1 MHETSQEPIGR
12 SVEVRPGDRG
22 APRLTPLAIFLRILL
37 ITAGAEGAE
46 SLVVPVIVERL
57 GLSEGVWESVVGV
70 AVISLIMAPFLYLWV
85 VRGAA
90 WGLAAHASN
99 VRFWQ
104 IVDAASDAII
114 SVDDRQRIV
123 VFNKQAAR
131 AFGYAEREAIG
142 RPLALLLPSRFRGDH
157 DLHVARF
164 KEEPESQRTMSERP
178 VLLGRRK
185 NGEEFPVE
193 ITISKTVSDGQP
205 LMTAIVRDVSERQ
218 KIERDLRESR
228 EALQDFLDSAT
239 DLVQSVGPD
248 GRFAYVNRSWLSALG
263 YTRDEVGRL
272 TMLDVV
278 HPDSRTHCQWV
289 FERVMAGQPA
299 QNVEA
304 VFVAKDGRRIAV
316 EGHIDCH
323 SKDGTA
329 VTRAIFRDITERKLA
344 EERLNHLAHYD
355 TLTGLPNRLLF
366 HDRLNHALAQARRAQ
381 QLVVLLFLDLD
392 GFKAVNDTLGH
403 AVGDLL
409 LKAVAQRLAGSVR
422 TSDTVARLGGDEF
435 TVVLHGLTGVQGAA
449 IVAQKI
455 LRAIGQP
462 FTLHGHEVSVTASIG
477 ITVYPLDSDT
487 IEGLIKNADAAMY
500 RAKAQK
506 STYQF
511 YAVDTQCQV
520 ADRFELECDL
530 RRALEQDEFGLVYQP
545 YADLETRRVVGAQAL
560 VRWTRPGLGVVEPA
574 EFGSLIEDSGLLEP
588 IGEFVLRA
596 ACAQNRM
603 WQASGLPPVRVAVTL
618 TGRQLAQPRLV
629 DTVVR
634 VLHETGLDP
643 RLLELAFTEDIF
655 LAAGEANVA
664 KLRELHA
671 RGVVLSIA
679 DFGTGRSSPGDLKRF
694 SIQMVRIGGGFVSRL
709 APHPDD
715 ATIVAAILAMAHGL
729 GLKVVAEG
737 VEDEEQAAFLR
748 AHRCDMVQGGLV
760 SRPLPA
766 DAFAQF
772 LTRREPSEDRAA

>member
-12 SVEVRPGDRG
+12 SVEVQPGDRG
-22 APRLTPLAIFLRILL
+22 ASPLTPLAIVLRILL
-37 ITAGAEGAE
+37 IAAGVEVVESVIGAW
-46 SLVVPVIVERL
+46 L
-57 GLSEGVWESVVGV
+57 GIPEGVWDSVIGV
-70 AVISLIMAPFLYLWV
+70 VIIAMIMAPFLYLWV
-85 VRGAA
+85 VKGAA
-90 WGLAAHASN
+90 RGLAAHASN

-123 VFNKQAAR
+123 VFNRQAER

-142 RPLALLLPSRFRGDH
+142 QPLALLLPSRFRGDH

-164 KEEPESQRTMSERP
+164 TEEPASQRIMSERP

-193 ITISKTVSDGQP
+193 VTISKTASDGKP
-205 LMTAIVRDVSERQ
+205 LMTAIVRDVTERR
-218 KIERDLRESR
+218 KMERELRESR
-228 EALQDFLDSAT
+228 EVLQDFLDNAT
-239 DLVQSVGPD
+239 DLVQSIGPD
-248 GRFAYVNRSWLSALG
+248 GRFTYVNQSWLRALG
-263 YTRDEVGRL
+263 YRREDLGRL
-272 TMLDVV
+272 TLFDVI
-278 HPDSRTHCQWV
+278 HPDSRTHCQGV
-289 FERVMAGQPA
+289 FERVMAGEPVH
-299 QNVEA
+299 NVEA
-304 VFVAKDGRRIAV
+304 VFVAKDGRCITV
-316 EGHIDCH
+316 EGHIDSH
-323 SKDGTA
+323 LQNGT
-329 VTRAIFRDITERKLA
+329 VFTQAIFRDVTERKLA

-355 TLTGLPNRLLF
+355 SLTGLPNRLLF

-403 AVGDLL
+403 ALGDLL

-435 TVVLHGLTGVQGAA
+435 TVVLHGLTSVQGAA

-694 SIQMVRIGGGFVSRL
+694 SIQMIRIGGGFVSRL

-737 VEDEEQAAFLR
+737 VEDEEQTAFLC

-772 LTRREPSEDRAA
+772 LARREPSEDRPRAA

>member
-1 MHETSQEPIGR
+1 MSETSQEPIGR
-12 SVEVRPGDRG
+12 SVEVRHGDRG
-22 APRLTPLAIFLRILL
+22 APRFTPLAVVLRILL
-37 ITAGAEGAE
+37 IAAGAEVAE
-46 SLVVPVIVERL
+46 SAIVGAL
-57 GLSEGVWESVVGV
+57 GLPEGGWESVLGV
-70 AVISLIMAPFLYLWV
+70 VVISLVMAPFLYLWV
-85 VRGAA
+85 VKGVAR
-90 WGLAAHASN
+90 GLAAHASN

-123 VFNKQAAR
+123 VFNKQAER

-142 RPLALLLPSRFRGDH
+142 RPLTLLLPSRFQGDH
-157 DLHVARF
+157 DLHMARF

-178 VLLGRRK
+178 VLLARRK

-193 ITISKTVSDGQP
+193 ITISKTVSDGQS

-218 KIERDLRESR
+218 KMERELRESR
-228 EALQDFLDSAT
+228 EALQDFLDNAT
-239 DLVQSVGPD
+239 DLAQSVGPD
-248 GRFAYVNRSWLSALG
+248 GRFTYVNRSWLRALG
-263 YTRDEVGRL
+263 YTLEDLGRL
-272 TMLDVV
+272 TMLDVI
-278 HPDSRTHCQWV
+278 HPDSRTHCEGV
-289 FERVMAGQPA
+289 FERVMTGEPVH
-299 QNVEA
+299 NVEA
-304 VFVAKDGRRIAV
+304 VFVAKDGRRITV
-316 EGHIDCH
+316 EGNINSHVQH
-323 SKDGTA
+323 GTIF
-329 VTRAIFRDITERKLA
+329 TRAIFRDITERKLA

-355 TLTGLPNRLLF
+355 SLTGLPNRLLF

-409 LKAVAQRLAGSVR
+409 LKAVAQRLAGCVR

-435 TVVLHGLTGVQGAA
+435 TVILHGLTGVQGAA

-455 LRAIGQP
+455 LRTLAQP
-462 FTLHGHEVSVTASIG
+462 FTLRGHEVSVTASIG

-506 STYQF
+506 NTYQF
-511 YAVDTQCQV
+511 FAAETHCKVVD
-520 ADRFELECDL
+520 RLELERDL

-545 YADLETRRVVGAQAL
+545 YVDLATRRVVGAQAL

-574 EFGSLIEDSGLLEP
+574 EFGALVEESGLLEP

-596 ACAQNRM
+596 ACAQTRV

-634 VLHETGLDP
+634 ALHETGFDP

-715 ATIVAAILAMAHGL
+715 ATIVSAILAMAHGL

-772 LTRREPSEDRAA
+772 LTRQNPPDERAA

>member
-1 MHETSQEPIGR
+1 MSETSQEPIGR
-12 SVEVRPGDRG
+12 NVEVRHGDRG
-22 APRLTPLAIFLRILL
+22 VPRFTPLAVVLRILL
-37 ITAGAEGAE
+37 IAAGAEVAE
-46 SLVVPVIVERL
+46 SAIVGAL
-57 GLSEGVWESVVGV
+57 GLPEGGWESVLGV
-70 AVISLIMAPFLYLWV
+70 VVISLVMAPFLYLWV
-85 VRGAA
+85 VKGVAR
-90 WGLAAHASN
+90 GLAAHASN

-123 VFNKQAAR
+123 VFNRQAER

-142 RPLALLLPSRFRGDH
+142 RPLTLLLPSRFQGGH
-157 DLHVARF
+157 DLHMARF

-193 ITISKTVSDGQP
+193 ITISKTVSDGQS

-218 KIERDLRESR
+218 KMERELRESR
-228 EALQDFLDSAT
+228 EALQDFLDNAT
-239 DLVQSVGPD
+239 DLAQSVGPD
-248 GRFAYVNRSWLSALG
+248 GRFTYVNRSWLRALG
-263 YTRDEVGRL
+263 YTLEDLGRL
-272 TMLDVV
+272 TMLDVI
-278 HPDSRTHCQWV
+278 HPDSRTHCEGV
-289 FERVMAGQPA
+289 FERVMTGEPVH
-299 QNVEA
+299 NVEA
-304 VFVAKDGRRIAV
+304 VFVAKDGRRITV
-316 EGHIDCH
+316 EGNINSHVQH
-323 SKDGTA
+323 GTIF
-329 VTRAIFRDITERKLA
+329 TRAIFRDITERKLA

-355 TLTGLPNRLLF
+355 SLTGLPNRLLF

-409 LKAVAQRLAGSVR
+409 LKAVAQRLAGCVR

-435 TVVLHGLTGVQGAA
+435 TVILHGLTGVQGAA

-455 LRAIGQP
+455 LRTLAQP
-462 FTLHGHEVSVTASIG
+462 FTLRGHEVSVTASIG

-506 STYQF
+506 NTYQF
-511 YAVDTQCQV
+511 FAAETQCKV
-520 ADRFELECDL
+520 VDRLELERDL

-545 YADLETRRVVGAQAL
+545 YVDLATRRVVGAQAL

-574 EFGSLIEDSGLLEP
+574 EFGALVEESGLLEP

-596 ACAQNRM
+596 ACAQTRV

-634 VLHETGLDP
+634 ALHETGFDP

-715 ATIVAAILAMAHGL
+715 ATIVSAILAMAHGL

-772 LTRREPSEDRAA
+772 LTRQNPPDERAA

>member
-1 MHETSQEPIGR
+1 MSETSQEPMGR
-12 SVEVRPGDRG
+12 SVEVRDGDRG
-22 APRLTPLAIFLRILL
+22 VPQLTPLAIVLRILL
-37 ITAGAEGAE
+37 IAAAAEVAE
-46 SLVVPVIVERL
+46 SVIGARL
-57 GLSEGVWESVVGV
+57 GIPEGVWDGV
-70 AVISLIMAPFLYLWV
+70 IGMVIIAMIMAPLLYLWV
-85 VRGAA
+85 VKGAA
-90 WGLAAHASN
+90 RGLAAHASN

-123 VFNKQAAR
+123 VFNRQAER

-142 RPLALLLPSRFRGDH
+142 LPLALLLPSRFRGDH
-157 DLHVARF
+157 DLHVERF
-164 KEEPESQRTMSERP
+164 KDGETESQRVMSERP

-193 ITISKTVSDGQP
+193 ITISKTASDGKP
-205 LMTAIVRDVSERQ
+205 LLTAIVRDVTERR
-218 KIERDLRESR
+218 KMERELRESR
-228 EALQDFLDSAT
+228 EVLQDFLDNAT
-239 DLVQSVGPD
+239 DLVQSIGPD
-248 GRFAYVNRSWLSALG
+248 GRFTYVNQSWLRALG
-263 YTRDEVGRL
+263 YTREDLGRL
-272 TMLDVV
+272 TLFDVI
-278 HPDSRTHCQWV
+278 HPDSRTHCQRV
-289 FERVMAGQPA
+289 FEQVMAGQPA

-304 VFVAKDGRRIAV
+304 VFVAKDGRCITV
-316 EGHIDCH
+316 EGHIDSH
-323 SKDGTA
+323 LQNGTTF
-329 VTRAIFRDITERKLA
+329 TRAIFRDITERKLA

-355 TLTGLPNRLLF
+355 SLTGLPNRLLF

-403 AVGDLL
+403 EGGDLL
-409 LKAVAQRLAGSVR
+409 LKAIAQRLAGSVR

-455 LRAIGQP
+455 LRALAQP
-462 FTLHGHEVSVTASIG
+462 FTLRGHEVSVTVSIG
-477 ITVYPLDSDT
+477 IAVYPVDSDT
-487 IEGLIKNADAAMY
+487 VEGLIKNADAAMY

-530 RRALEQDEFGLVYQP
+530 RRALEQDEFELVYQP

-596 ACAQNRM
+596 ACAQSRM
-603 WQASGLPPVRVAVTL
+603 WQTSGLPPVRVAVTL

-634 VLHETGLDP
+634 ILHETGLDP

-655 LAAGEANVA
+655 LAAGETNVA
-664 KLRELHA
+664 KLRELHS
-671 RGVVLSIA
+671 RGVILSIA
-679 DFGTGRSSPGDLKRF
+679 DFGTGHSSPGELKRF
-694 SIQMVRIGGGFVSRL
+694 SMQMVRIGGDFVSRL
-709 APHPDD
+709 ATHPDD
-715 ATIVAAILAMAHGL
+715 ATIVSAILALARGL

-748 AHRCDMVQGGLV
+748 AHRCDMVQGPLV
-760 SRPLPA
+760 NRPLPA
-766 DAFAQF
+766 DAFTQF
-772 LTRREPSEDRAA
+772 LARREPSEGRAA

>member
-1 MHETSQEPIGR
+1 MSETSQEPIGR
-12 SVEVRPGDRG
+12 SVEVRHGDRG
-22 APRLTPLAIFLRILL
+22 ASSLTSPAIVLRILL
-37 ITAGAEGAE
+37 IAAGAEVAE
-46 SLVVPVIVERL
+46 SAIVGAL
-57 GLSEGVWESVVGV
+57 DLPEGGWESVIGVGI
-70 AVISLIMAPFLYLWV
+70 ISLVMAPFLYLWV
-85 VRGAA
+85 VRDVAR
-90 WGLAAHASN
+90 GLATHASN
-99 VRFWQ
+99 ARFWQ

-123 VFNKQAAR
+123 VFNKQAER

-142 RPLALLLPSRFRGDH
+142 LPLALLLPSRFQGDH
-157 DLHVARF
+157 NLYVARF
-164 KEEPESQRTMSERP
+164 TQEPESQRVMSERP

-185 NGEEFPVE
+185 SGEEFPVE
-193 ITISKTVSDGQP
+193 ITISKTVSDGQS

-218 KIERDLRESR
+218 KMERELRESQA
-228 EALQDFLDSAT
+228 ALQEFLDNAT

-248 GRFAYVNRSWLSALG
+248 GRFAYVNRSWLGALG
-263 YTRDEVGRL
+263 YAQEEVGRL
-272 TMLDVV
+272 TMFDII
-278 HPDSRTHCQWV
+278 HPDSRTHCQRV
-289 FERVMAGQPA
+289 FERLMAGEPVKS
-299 QNVEA
+299 VEA

-323 SKDGTA
+323 SKNGTTF
-329 VTRAIFRDITERKLA
+329 TRAIFRDITERKLA
-344 EERLNHLAHYD
+344 EERLTHLAHYD
-355 TLTGLPNRLLF
+355 SLTGLPNRLLF

-403 AVGDLL
+403 EVGDLL

-435 TVVLHGLTGVQGAA
+435 TVVLHGLTAVQGAA

-455 LRAIGQP
+455 LRVLAQP
-462 FTLHGHEVSVTASIG
+462 FTLRGHEVSVTASIG

-487 IEGLIKNADAAMY
+487 VEGLIKNADAAMY

-511 YAVDTQCQV
+511 YAVDTQCKV

-530 RRALEQDEFGLVYQP
+530 RRALEQEELEVVYQP
-545 YADLETRRVVGAQAL
+545 YADTETRRVVGAQAL

-574 EFGSLIEDSGLLEP
+574 EFGSLIEESGLLEP
-588 IGEFVLRA
+588 IGEFALRA
-596 ACAQNRM
+596 ACVQGRM
-603 WQASGLPPVRVAVTL
+603 WQASGLPPVRVTVMLA
-618 TGRQLAQPRLV
+618 GRQLAQPRLV
-629 DTVVR
+629 DTVVHA
-634 VLHETGLDP
+634 LHETGLDP

-679 DFGTGRSSPGDLKRF
+679 DFGTGRSSPADLKRF

-715 ATIVAAILAMAHGL
+715 ATIVSAILAMAHGL

-748 AHRCDMVQGGLV
+748 AHRCDMVQGDLV

-766 DAFAQF
+766 DALAQF
-772 LTRREPSEDRAA
+772 LARREPSEDRAA